1 MGAVPLNF
9 LVERVPDHLIPGPC
23 DSLMP
28 CPPPAIL
35 VQRAPGG
42 AQASESPKFPGISA
56 AGVHGL
62 RFEDAHTFCFTEER
76 KATTCGKALI
86 GPNGQSRGHPVW
98 LPGLRFPT
106 QHPTCCWAAA
116 SGNSAPL
123 GCPAPLSCRT
133 WTTET
138 FSTALEAQIQT
149 WGASRV
155 AVPREAPGENPLPPP
170 TPGCRGQ
177 SSRSLAR
184 AVRPPPLARGLSPM
198 RVSLFSPLTRTS
210 GILGEG
216 PSALQRDLTL
226 TWLCLHRPYLQIR
239 PHSEVPGRT

>member
-1 MGAVPLNF
+1 MWEGTVTSSRPEQGAPSLAAWSPVSDPA
-9 LVERVPDHLIPGPC
+9 PDLLLGS
-23 DSLMP
+23 SLRKL
-28 CPPPAIL
+28 CPP
-35 VQRAPGG
+35 
-42 AQASESPKFPGISA
+42 
-56 AGVHGL
+56 
-62 RFEDAHTFCFTEER
+62 
-76 KATTCGKALI
+76 
-86 GPNGQSRGHPVW
+86 
-98 LPGLRFPT
+98 
-106 QHPTCCWAAA
+106 WAAL
-116 SGNSAPL
+116 P
-123 GCPAPLSCRT
+123 PLSCRT

>member
-76 KATTCGKALI
+76 KETTCGKALL
-86 GPNGQSRGHPVW
+86 GPHGQSRGHPVW
-98 LPGLRFPT
+98 PPGLRFPT

-116 SGNSAPL
+116 SGNSAPPGLPCPHCHAGL
-123 GCPAPLSCRT
+123 GPQKPSPQLWRPKSKLGVPA
-133 WTTET
+133 
-138 FSTALEAQIQT
+138 
-149 WGASRV
+149 G
-155 AVPREAPGENPLPPP
+155 
-170 TPGCRGQ
+170 
-177 SSRSLAR
+177 SRSPEKPRGRILCLLQLR
-184 AVRPPPLARGLSPM
+184 AVAGSPLAPWLVQCGLLHWLVAFLLCVCLCFLLLQGHQAYWVRGP
-198 RVSLFSPLTRTS
+198 
-210 GILGEG
+210 
-216 PSALQRDLTL
+216 
-226 TWLCLHRPYLQIR
+226 
-239 PHSEVPGRT
+239 PHSSVTSL